1 MRLPSPHHCAL
12 TIAGS
17 DSGGG
22 AGIQA
27 DLKTFQAFGV
37 HGLSAIT
44 ALTAQNTR
52 AVTAVHA
59 TPPAMIEAQLD
70 ALFDD
75 FSIPAAKTGMLGDAR
90 TIRAVVRALSRQK
103 PRPALVVD
111 PVMIS
116 TSGAALLDPR
126 AVDALRDLLL
136 PRACLVTPNIPEA
149 QALTGR
155 TIRRAADFD
164 RVASDLLEAG
174 ATAVLIKGG
183 HRAGRAVVDRLY
195 VGDREYAFEN
205 PRLARN
211 GHGTGCTLAAA
222 VTAGLVLELD
232 LVAACQTAVR
242 YVHAALTGS
251 YRPGRSK
258 IDVLDHAVRPRF
270 DTSRRAP
277 RPPVKDSSP

>member
-1 MRLPSPHHCAL
+1 MRPLSQPTSAL

-27 DLKTFQAFGV
+27 DLKTFQAFGI

-52 AVTAVHA
+52 AVTAVHR

-75 FSIPAAKTGMLGDAR
+75 FAIGAAKTGMLGDAR
-90 TIRAVVRALSRQK
+90 TIRAVVRALDRRGL
-103 PRPALVVD
+103 PPLVVD

-126 AVDALRDLLL
+126 AVTAMRELLL
-136 PRACLVTPNIPEA
+136 PRAVLVTPNLLEA

-155 TIRRAADFD
+155 IIRRDADCD
-164 RVASDLLEAG
+164 RVAQDLLEAG
-174 ATAVLIKGG
+174 AQAVLIKGG
-183 HRAGRAVVDRLY
+183 HRKGSTVVDRLY
-195 VGDREYAFEN
+195 AGGHLHSFEH

-222 VTAGLVLELD
+222 VTAR
-232 LVAACQTAVR
+232 VAQHADIADACADATA
-242 YVHAALTGS
+242 YVHAALAGA
-251 YRPGRSK
+251 YRPGRGK
-258 IDVLDHAVRPRF
+258 VDVLDHTVNGLDF
-270 DTSRRAP
+270 KEGGKSGLRRK
-277 RPPVKDSSP
+277 V